1 MAEKNFISSEP
12 LFFKIIYGLTFLA
25 FLYVLYEM
33 LFLESQYQSQPLK
46 LIVLALFGVFF
57 IRKGLRG
64 MRQNK

>member
-33 LFLESQYQSQPLK
+33 LFLESRYQSQPLK